1 MPVTRASRTRAHKMH
16 VITLVTLA
24 VCDCLLVPNT
34 LSLSLSCARALL
46 LSFLL
51 NHFSLTLSISLS
63 SLFSLLSSLFS
74 LLASRFSLLASLS
87 RALSPLAKGAR
98 DTFRRKDGSDTF
110 RRKVREGKS
119 EAHTP
124 IAVTPSRKGK
134 AYEKVLCVSPAC
146 LPVSRS

>member
-1 MPVTRASRTRAHKMH
+1 MH

-63 SLFSLLSSLFS
+63 SLFSLLSSRFS
-74 LLASRFSLLASLS
+74 LLASRFSLLASLSLS